1 MTTGPSS
8 AAARTPFDGGVFI
21 SYRRS
26 LAGGHAGHLYAKLR
40 AEYGARRVFFDE
52 SAIPKGADFP
62 AEINAALDRAHVIL
76 IVIANGWAENMA
88 ERAEREDV
96 DWVLHEVERAL
107 QRRLDTP
114 PAEVRVVLVG
124 RATMPDKLPKSIA
137 ALQTV
142 NANALDRE
150 AWDERNSAFQ
160 ELMGDVRAAMPQ
172 SVEGFDL
179 PDLWTTISNTVRC
192 TLTSDALVGLSDFDA
207 LLSQWQQRELSQR
220 SACEPAK
227 ALVNLKA
234 AIFAGR
240 KARRLSRDG
249 LPEARRVRD
258 VQDACLKLVAAW
270 LRLGACQL
278 ASQPG
283 VLGDGRRPAELET
296 LAAHLFALAA
306 RDQRQAS
313 VRFEPGT
320 AGRRRQIPLAR
331 AFDQGTVTS
340 GIGSDRSA
348 SILDQLWLMGTGN
361 TLEDRP
367 YSHDPQ
373 HARDVRDV
381 ASSIRS
387 LNRED
392 GQSRVTIALTGADPA
407 KAGAELLREWL
418 ARLKLN
424 VDVIVRTGTTDADH
438 SQDEDDLIYPAWECL
453 VQIEGIGCDAPK

>member
-1 MTTGPSS
+1 MAQSESTFS
-8 AAARTPFDGGVFI
+8 GGVFI
-21 SYRRS
+21 SYRRT
-26 LAGGHAGHLYAKLR
+26 LTGGHAGRLHEKLV
-40 AEYGARRVFFDE
+40 AEHGRHRVFFDQDDR
-52 SAIPKGADFP
+52 SIPTGPDFP
-62 AEINAALDRAHVIL
+62 DKIIQALQRADVILILMAEGWAKNLHERAQHPDADWVLTEAKLALDRLSVSPAPTVHVVCFGGASCPKASELPEAIKGLAGFNAYL
-76 IVIANGWAENMA
+76 ITRDDWDNRNEPFQRLMREI
-88 ERAEREDV
+88 RAV
-96 DWVLHEVERAL
+96 
-107 QRRLDTP
+107 
-114 PAEVRVVLVG
+114 
-124 RATMPDKLPKSIA
+124 MPRDA
-137 ALQTV
+137 A
-142 NANALDRE
+142 
-150 AWDERNSAFQ
+150 S
-160 ELMGDVRAAMPQ
+160 
-172 SVEGFDL
+172 FDL
-179 PDLWTTISNTVRC
+179 PDIWKTICDTVRG
-192 TLTSDALVGLSDFDA
+192 TLTSESLVGLTDFDG
-207 LLSQWQQRELSQR
+207 LLDRWQQRALSQQ
-220 SACEPAK
+220 SACEPGK
-227 ALVNLKA
+227 ALVDLKA
-234 AIFAGR
+234 TIFQGRQAG
-240 KARRLSRDG
+240 RLSREG
-249 LPEARRVRD
+249 LSDVRRVRD

-278 ASQPG
+278 ANRPG

-320 AGRRRQIPLAR
+320 AGRRRQIPLTR
-331 AFDQGTVTS
+331 ALDQGTVTS

-367 YSHDPQ
+367 YSHNPQ